1 MTGRIEARFTELRKK
16 GKKAFITYLTAGD
29 PDLET
34 TARLIPSLE
43 AAGAD
48 VIEVGVPFS
57 DPTADGPA
65 IQAASQRALLKGAT
79 LEKILA
85 MIAAL
90 RRFSGVPIV
99 LFGYYNPILS
109 YGPERFAKDAAAS
122 GVDGILVVDLPP
134 EEADEL
140 RRHTDAAGLDFV
152 TLIAPTTDPAR
163 ARKILRR
170 AAGFVYYISVTGVT
184 GTAAPDPD
192 RIRRE
197 VERLRQAT
205 ALPVAVG
212 FGISTP
218 EQAAIIAPLADGVVI
233 GSALVRL
240 IGEKREYGDLIEDV
254 FTFADKVRRA
264 IDGAARGTQ
273 GSEPAE
279 ADLEFIRG
287 RKPRA

>member
-1 MTGRIEARFTELRKK
+1 MTGRIGARFTELRKT
-16 GKKAFITYLTAGD
+16 GRKALITYLTAGD

-34 TARLIPSLE
+34 TAKLIPSLE

-65 IQAASQRALLKGAT
+65 IQAASQRALQKGAT

-85 MIAAL
+85 MIATL
-90 RRFSGVPIV
+90 RKFSGVPIV

-109 YGPERFAKDAAAS
+109 YGPERFARDAAAS
-122 GVDGILVVDLPP
+122 GVDGLLVVDLPP
-134 EEADEL
+134 EEAGEL
-140 RRHTDAAGLDFV
+140 RNYTDKAGLDFI
-152 TLIAPTTDPAR
+152 TLVAPTTDPAR
-163 ARKILRR
+163 ARKILRG

-184 GTAAPDPD
+184 GTSAPDPGEIQRD
-192 RIRRE
+192 
-197 VERLRQAT
+197 VQKLKGMT

-218 EQAAIIAPLADGVVI
+218 EQAVVIAPLADGIVI
-233 GSALVRL
+233 GSALVRI

-254 FTFADKVRRA
+254 FTFADAIRRA
-264 IDGAARGTQ
+264 IDGAVRGAQ
-273 GSEPAE
+273 GHSPA
-279 ADLEFIRG
+279 AAALEFIRG
-287 RKPRA
+287 KKPLA